1 MSLTESAKQK
11 INSIFSS
18 NPIAIS
24 YTLIGISTAIL
35 GYYTFFDNNIS
46 ETVPEPTTT
55 PTSIPSS
62 IPPSISPIAPQ
73 STPQFGGKHKKTH
86 KNKHV
91 KK

>member
-62 IPPSISPIAPQ
+62 ISPIAPQ